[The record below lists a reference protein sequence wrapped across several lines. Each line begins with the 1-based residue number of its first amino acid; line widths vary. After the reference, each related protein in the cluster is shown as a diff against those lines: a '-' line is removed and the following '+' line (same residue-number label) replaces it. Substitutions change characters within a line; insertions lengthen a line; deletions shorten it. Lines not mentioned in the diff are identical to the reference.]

1 MTNRKSLPL
10 RGRLRIYCDYCC
22 IIRTNNSS
30 FAILEAT
37 GLYDSIK
44 GLGSWWHHLGSTWLV
59 DTNLNAAEIWRQLEP
74 HVDTNDSMLIIG
86 VTADRSGWLSNDA
99 WGWINDQLLK
109 AA

>member
-1 MTNRKSLPL
+1 MITSINYDLKESER
-10 RGRLRIYCDYCC
+10 DY
-22 IIRTNNSS
+22 
-30 FAILEAT
+30 T